1 MRRIFIITLLAIIT
15 TTIASAQVK
24 GKRPRP
30 TAARP
35 ESAEQQLRK
44 MEREF
49 FDALERKDV
58 IVLGRIL
65 ADDFISINHD
75 GKVVNKAEMLKN
87 AQSGGVVV
95 DSIKA
100 EDFLSRVYGN
110 MAVVTGRST
119 YFKSGNMVGDVRHT
133 QVWAKRQGRWQAV
146 SWQATNVASQG
157 ASLSAAGEVV
167 SASGLK
173 YVDLVV
179 GKGESPK
186 PGQTIIVHY
195 TGTLEDGTQFDS
207 SIGGE
212 PISFQIG
219 VGRVIKGWDEGVMSM
234 KVGGKRKLIIPPH
247 LGYGA
252 RGAGGAVPPNAT
264 LIFEV
269 ELLGVK

>member
-1 MRRIFIITLLAIIT
+1 MRRIFVITLLAIVT
-15 TTIASAQVK
+15 AQIASAQVK
-24 GKRPRP
+24 GKRARQG
-30 TAARP
+30 AARP
-35 ESAEQQLRK
+35 ASVEQQLKK

-49 FDALERKDV
+49 FNAVERKDV
-58 IVLGRIL
+58 IALERIL
-65 ADDFISINHD
+65 TDDFISINHD
-75 GKVVNKAEMLKN
+75 GKVVNKAEMLKSI
-87 AQSGGVVV
+87 QSGGMII

-110 MAVVTGRST
+110 MAVVTGRSM
-119 YFKSGNMVGDVRHT
+119 YFKGGNMVGDVRHT
-133 QVWAKRQGRWQAV
+133 GVWANRRGRWQAV
-146 SWQATNVASQG
+146 SWQGTSVASQG
-157 ASLSAAGEVV
+157 ASSSAAGEVV
-167 SASGLK
+167 SATGLK

-186 PGQTIIVHY
+186 PGQTIRVHY
-195 TGTLEDGTQFDS
+195 TGILEDGTQFDS

-252 RGAGGAVPPNAT
+252 RGAGRAVPPNAT

-269 ELLGVK
+269 ELLGVR